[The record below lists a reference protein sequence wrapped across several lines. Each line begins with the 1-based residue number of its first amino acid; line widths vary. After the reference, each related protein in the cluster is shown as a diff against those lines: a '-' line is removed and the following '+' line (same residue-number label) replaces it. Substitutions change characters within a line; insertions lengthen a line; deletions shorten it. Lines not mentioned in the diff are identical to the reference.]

1 MNLNVRKAGSA
12 DRLAGKRGLE
22 NRSHLTVVGPIHVQ
36 GHGVDA
42 TQVQQQM
49 G

>member
-1 MNLNVRKAGSA
+1 MHLNIEKAGSA
-12 DRLAGKRGLE
+12 DRLVGKKGLE
-22 NRSHLTVVGPIHVQ
+22 NRSHLAVVGPIHVQ
-36 GHGVDA
+36 GHGVHA